1 MNDFKKLNDVFDK
14 RKNVDNDFDINEE
27 RREKILS
34 LRKKKMN
41 EKLTKFRLEYKDIE
55 LSNTVF
61 INDGESVKLNQSFY
75 TLFNQIKIFY
85 KDESSIEKLL
95 LKILFVLEEKAN
107 ENEIEK
113 NKIIYDFSGKDLING
128 PFVENLYEIL
138 KKYLKNSPKI
148 IKLVIKILLYGC
160 YIIISDESNDILN
173 KSGYFISDDRYLDIY
188 KIILDDSIKDN
199 NKDIFLSMLFFLGNI
214 ANETKEN
221 QRILYEEKFLE
232 KIIKSFDIQNEDVK
246 TEKEKIW
253 FLAQFDL
260 EEIFTE
266 NEQLSLSIQ
275 NIYIDVFLNQTKFGL
290 YDKKYKKDEKIETN
304 DLLLN
309 HLKLIANTSYCDSN
323 TYLNNLFKSDILSFL
338 IDYIDEN
345 TNISYISLVIDIFG
359 NITNASS
366 ETINKLINIGMIN
379 VLIQVIK
386 NKEYNGN
393 LRGQALWPINNLL
406 MDQNLCKT
414 VLFDKKIINLFCEI
428 LNDDMISGRIF
439 QEISYGIMNV
449 VPLLSNEDILLL
461 VDRYKIIQLFVK
473 FFKNYIKNENFELN
487 YERVVNQILSF
498 LKTIMQFIN
507 FEDVNMSVNVG
518 IIFQNQGGEEIL
530 DLILITINNNFE
542 QEQYEY
548 LKDIM
553 KNIVSYVN
561 FIKIKLKS
569 T

>member
-113 NKIIYDFSGKDLING
+113 IKIIYDFSGKDLING

-188 KIILDDSIKDN
+188 KIILDDSIKDY

-338 IDYIDEN
+338 IDYIDKN
-345 TNISYISLVIDIFG
+345 TNISYVSLVIDIFG
-359 NITNASS
+359 NITNANS

-379 VLIQVIK
+379 VLIQIIK

-461 VDRYKIIQLFVK
+461 VERYKIIQLFVK